1 MATRTERQASE
12 THGTRVPVG
21 RRLLNAGIAFLT
33 CALLLNA
40 LVGARGVPALLQ
52 ARRQYR
58 ASTQELD
65 KIRADNARLRQAIE
79 RLRVDPE
86 AVEEIARRDLGYIR
100 PGETVVII
108 RDIPPAGPAK
118 P

>member
-1 MATRTERQASE
+1 
-12 THGTRVPVG
+12 V
-21 RRLLNAGIAFLT
+21 LNAGIIFLS

-58 ASTQELD
+58 TSIRELD

-86 AVEEIARRDLGYIR
+86 AVEEIARRDLGFIR

-108 RDIPPAGPAK
+108 RDIPPPDGARR
-118 P
+118 